1 MRTIITEKDLLERLN
16 RGEDLS
22 EIPAHSLLT
31 PSARDFLRERKI
43 ATTGVSPSSS
53 RPTPSSASSADVY
66 VVPPRPDDQFYWKK
80 GQDPAGNAAIQK
92 FYHSPAIT
100 TLRNRMVDIGR
111 RMWSRNFVDG
121 NGGNIT
127 IRVGDNLVLCTPTL
141 ISKGFMSP
149 EDICLVDLDGKQLAG
164 RRPRTSEVNTHI
176 AIMKATPEAKS
187 CIHGHP
193 PHATAYAV
201 AGVVPPTCLCSEAE
215 VFVGEIGMVDYE
227 TPGSSEV
234 ADRVARIAPDHCSI
248 LLQNHGVIV
257 WGSDVEDAY
266 WKLENTETACQTIWI
281 ASQLNGG
288 QLHSIGGKKMQ
299 DIIKIRAQLGMSDK
313 RAGWKEC
320 ELCDNSEFR
329 PGVTCHLPAPSNDD
343 CGCDHRDQTNGFD
356 AEAEKV
362 VQLVTETIMQRLK
375 SGGSS

>member
-1 MRTIITEKDLLERLN
+1 MRQIITEKELQERLQ
-16 RGEDLS
+16 RGESLTDL
-22 EIPAHSLLT
+22 PGDHLLT
-31 PSARDFLRERKI
+31 PSARDFLRDRGI
-43 ATTGVSPSSS
+43 SAVPTG
-53 RPTPSSASSADVY
+53 RTPAKGSAAGHDGY
-66 VVPPRPDDQFYWKK
+66 EVPPRPDDEYYWKK
-80 GQDPAGNAAIQK
+80 GGDPVGNAAIQA
-92 FYHSPAIT
+92 FYRSPEIT

-149 EDICLVDLDGKQLAG
+149 DDICLVDLEGKQLAG

-193 PHATAYAV
+193 PHSTAYAV

-215 VFVGEIGMVDYE
+215 VFVGEIGMVEYE

-234 ADRVARIAPDHCSI
+234 AERVAKLAPDHCSI

-257 WGSDVEDAY
+257 WGKDVEDAY
-266 WKLENTETACQTIWI
+266 WKIENTETACQTIWI

-299 DIIKIRAQLGMSDK
+299 DIIKIRAQLGMADK

-329 PGVTCHLPAPSNDD
+329 PGVTCYLPAQENSGED
-343 CGCDHRDQTNGFD
+343 CGCSHSGASSDFD
-356 AEAEKV
+356 PEAEKV
-362 VQLVTETIMQRLK
+362 VQLVTDTIMQRLK
-375 SGGSS
+375 EGGRA